1 MLTYT
6 HKVNKS
12 FVHYVILT
20 SSTHCMC
27 CSLLA
32 MSRAVS
38 PAEFTTGQ
46 SEQWKAQNQDRLID
60 LSIYLPLKI
69 EHSLSVCLSIYLSSR
84 LSIHH
89 VHCWICV
96 YVSIV
101 YLCVKQLL
109 LWAEVSS
116 TLICCIMH
124 SNEALCFL
132 LLSSFPGSHWE
143 NTHKAVMDILLGCW
157 RICDNSRCLS
167 PVLSKK
173 IHQSQRSLLRHAHS

>member
-1 MLTYT
+1 M
-6 HKVNKS
+6 
-12 FVHYVILT
+12 ILT

-38 PAEFTTGQ
+38 PAEFTTGH
-46 SEQWKAQNQDRLID
+46 SEQWKGQNQDRLIHLFIFFSIY
-60 LSIYLPLKI
+60 LSIYLLNSVC
-69 EHSLSVCLSIYLSSR
+69 HSLFIHLCIHI
-84 LSIHH
+84 SIHH
-89 VHCWICV
+89 VYSWICM
-96 YVSIV
+96 YVIIV
-101 YLCVKQLL
+101 YLCVKPPL

-116 TLICCIMH
+116 TLFCCIMH

-143 NTHKAVMDILLGCW
+143 THTHTHTHTKRSADGHPTMYWQI
-157 RICDNSRCLS
+157 RDNSRFLS